1 MELPKMPPGA
11 PGLPEMNSSL
21 PPPPPKDITN
31 DIAKIVISNV
41 KKDYFSNQNDNP
53 TKIEAQVKSD
63 LLMVYYEDN
72 DLSKRK
78 VDSDIKDEIFKL
90 WYKSIHTRNIKI
102 INDFFNKSHSTN
114 IAENNKDTPDS
125 VQPSENTDK
134 TPDLQKFD
142 PETAAVPGSNVP
154 DASAPDANVNATV
167 SPENASAPDAN
178 AKVSPEDASAPDAN
192 ANATVSPEAGLT
204 PDANANATV
213 SPEAGSM
220 PDANANAKVSSE
232 DGSMPAGPDAI
243 PAVSGMPDAG
253 PGAIPAVS
261 GMPGAIP
268 AVPGM
273 PAGLGAMPPIP
284 GAKVSP
290 PGTGKNNSHVEKIGL
305 FKYQQ
310 FAEEYFK
317 SLSINHAAST
327 NTVKN
332 AHIKLTRTVLCA
344 YLANSLKELSE
355 NLKLILFN
363 GNKNIYD
370 IFKSKVDILT
380 TESNKKSTPI
390 VRQPKT
396 QKGGN
401 GEVDS
406 HFPTTYNWEKIQSK
420 VNTEIGN
427 MIREK
432 MKPMTN
438 PIQSAF
444 KAVFLQSNCDAL
456 DLNSSDTKT
465 MDTHLQLEYES
476 ILEMLCTRISNEKAQ
491 LIFLNYILRNYNEL
505 VNYLKDSIFA
515 NVNKKINMVEVFV
528 NHFDGLADKMFFD
541 KNITPICPTIK
552 RKPILP
558 DEKTDKMDECCNER
572 KSEQGLSSGGVSEW
586 VKTKNIRNETSIIN
600 YILSTPSTLLPVFNI
615 FEKQFKEC
623 VKDSKFISTLFSMYS
638 GKSIKFM
645 KQVQMQFDM
654 EEIEEYIERYILTKN
669 PYVKNIIGRCI
680 KHTADVK
687 YAIFKQKDT
696 DNEDDKTKKEK
707 AAKEDKINTIMSKYS
722 VCLMYLCC
730 IEEYAKPDEPIIDY
744 VVTTL
749 PPFLEKVEDVD
760 TVIDISDNIIKKI
773 PSQHKKTYINDL
785 ANLLPTGIEKKP
797 STDDATDP
805 TTTSGDSSSSIPN
818 SNAVNDAIAA
828 AIAATSEGR
837 SPKSNPLL

>member
-41 KKDYFSNQNDNP
+41 EKDYFTNPNDNNP

-102 INDFFNKSHSTN
+102 INDFFKKSHSTN

-134 TPDLQKFD
+134 TPDDLQKSD
-142 PETAAVPGSNVP
+142 VVPETAAVPDDNIP
-154 DASAPDANVNATV
+154 DASTPD
-167 SPENASAPDAN
+167 
-178 AKVSPEDASAPDAN
+178 AKVSSEDASAPDAKVSSED
-192 ANATVSPEAGLT
+192 ASAPNATVPL
-204 PDANANATV
+204 
-213 SPEAGSM
+213 EAGSM

-243 PAVSGMPDAG
+243 PAVSGMPGAIPAIPG
-253 PGAIPAVS
+253 MPGAIPAVS
-261 GMPGAIP
+261 GMPGAK
-268 AVPGM
+268 VP
-273 PAGLGAMPPIP
+273 
-284 GAKVSP
+284 P
-290 PGTGKNNSHVEKIGL
+290 PGTGKNNSHVEKIGF

-344 YLANSLKELSE
+344 YLANSLKELSD
-355 NLKLILFN
+355 NLKLILFGGSE

-515 NVNKKINMVEVFV
+515 NVKDKKINMVEVFV

-558 DEKTDKMDECCNER
+558 DNKTDKDECCNER

-623 VKDSKFISTLFSMYS
+623 VKDSKFISKLFSMYS

-696 DNEDDKTKKEK
+696 DKEDDKTKKEK

-744 VVTTL
+744 VVKTL
-749 PPFLEKVEDVD
+749 PDLLEKVEDVD
-760 TVIDISDNIIKKI
+760 TVINISDNIIKKI